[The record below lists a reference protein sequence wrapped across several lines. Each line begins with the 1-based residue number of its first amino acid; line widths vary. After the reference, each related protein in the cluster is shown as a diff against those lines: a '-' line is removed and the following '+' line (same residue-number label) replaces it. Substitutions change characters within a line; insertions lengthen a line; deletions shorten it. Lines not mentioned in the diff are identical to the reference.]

1 MDAIGTYIYSIAAAA
16 ILCAVL
22 GVLAGKSGILSPLM
36 KLMCGV
42 VMTAVVAGPIS
53 NFQGISLNR
62 YLDQLNMD
70 AQAFADHGTENSR
83 EALQN
88 RIIASSEAYI
98 LDKAAAYRLNL
109 VVSVAL
115 DEQSMTPIAVEIQGD
130 AAPAAKTALQNVIAQ
145 DLGIPPEA
153 QIWK

>member
-1 MDAIGTYIYSIAAAA
+1 
-16 ILCAVL
+16 
-22 GVLAGKSGILSPLM
+22 
-36 KLMCGV
+36 
-42 VMTAVVAGPIS
+42 
-53 NFQGISLNR
+53 
-62 YLDQLNMD
+62 MD

-83 EALQN
+83 EALQS